1 MSDAGKIAA
10 GLVLFGAVVTG
21 PIWYGLGRGKGAPPE
36 LAKPAGEK
44 QCIEPTSFMRARHME
59 LLDQWRDAVV
69 RRDEH
74 VYVATN
80 GKRHEISLTK
90 TCLRCHD
97 DTDKFCNRCHQYAGV
112 EAFCWDCHQQKRG
125 GGPATAAAGAPPAAP
140 VVGVAAGEGGAR
152 P

>member
-21 PIWYGLGRGKGAPPE
+21 PIWYGLGRGKGAPPDLE
-36 LAKPAGEK
+36 KPAGEK

-59 LLDQWRDAVV
+59 LLDRWRDAVV

-74 VYVATN
+74 VYVASD
-80 GKRHEISLTK
+80 GKRHEMSLTG
-90 TCLRCHD
+90 TCLRCHS
-97 DTDKFCNRCHQYAGV
+97 DTDKFCIRCHQYAGV
-112 EAFCWDCHQQKRG
+112 EAFCWDCHQQKGRTAS
-125 GGPATAAAGAPPAAP
+125 ATAAADAQPGAP
-140 VVGVAAGEGGAR
+140 AAGIAASQGGAR

>member
-1 MSDAGKIAA
+1 MADAGKIAA
-10 GLVLFGAVVTG
+10 GLLVFGALVTG
-21 PIWYGLGRGKGAPPE
+21 PVWYGLGRGTGAPPD

-59 LLDQWRDAVV
+59 LLNGWRDAVV

-74 VYVATN
+74 VYVASD
-80 GKRHEISLTK
+80 GKRHEISLTG
-90 TCLRCHD
+90 TCLRCHS

-112 EAFCWDCHQQKRG
+112 EAFCWDCHQQKGRAAS
-125 GGPATAAAGAPPAAP
+125 ATAALEPQPGPAEA
-140 VVGVAAGEGGAR
+140 GVAASQGGAR

>member
-10 GLVLFGAVVTG
+10 GLIVFGAIVTG
-21 PIWYGLGRGKGAPPE
+21 PIWYGLGKKGGPPE
-36 LAKPAGEK
+36 LPKPVGEK
-44 QCIEPTSFMRARHME
+44 ECVEPTTFMRARHME
-59 LLDQWRDAVV
+59 LLNEWRDAVV

-74 VYVATN
+74 VYVSTS

-97 DTDKFCNRCHQYAGV
+97 DADKFCTKCHQYVGV
-112 EAFCWDCHQQKRG
+112 EAFCWDCHQQKRAR
-125 GGPATAAAGAPPAAP
+125 PATAAVVAPPAPA
-140 VVGVAAGEGGAR
+140 VVGAAAGEGGAR

>member
-1 MSDAGKIAA
+1 MSDAGKIVA
-10 GLVLFGAVVTG
+10 GLVLFGALVTG
-21 PIWYGLGRGKGAPPE
+21 PIWYGLGKKGGPPE
-36 LAKPAGEK
+36 LARPKGEK
-44 QCIEPTSFMRARHME
+44 ECVESKSFMRARHME

-74 VYVATN
+74 VYVSTS

-97 DTDKFCNRCHQYAGV
+97 DADKFCNRCHQYAGV

-125 GGPATAAAGAPPAAP
+125 ASPATAAAEAPPAAP
-140 VVGVAAGEGGAR
+140 VVGIAAAEGGAR

>member
-1 MSDAGKIAA
+1 MSDAGKIVA
-10 GLVLFGAVVTG
+10 GLVVFGALVTA
-21 PIWYGLGRGKGAPPE
+21 PVWYGLGKKAAPPE
-36 LAKPAGEK
+36 LQKPAGEK
-44 QCIEPTSFMRARHME
+44 ECVEPTSFMRARHME

-74 VYVATN
+74 VYVSTS

-97 DTDKFCNRCHQYAGV
+97 DTEKFCNRCHQYAGV
-112 EAFCWDCHQQKRG
+112 EAFCWDCHQQKRRAS
-125 GGPATAAAGAPPAAP
+125 PATAALGAPPPATPAA
-140 VVGVAAGEGGAR
+140 VAAGEGGAR